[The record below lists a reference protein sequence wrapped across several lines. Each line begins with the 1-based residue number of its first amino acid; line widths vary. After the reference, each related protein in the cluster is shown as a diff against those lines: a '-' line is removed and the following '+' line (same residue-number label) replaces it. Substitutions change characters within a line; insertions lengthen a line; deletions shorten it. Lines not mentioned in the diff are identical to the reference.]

1 MKIQLRTVPLLASAA
16 LVIIALSGCAE
27 VGDKASSAASSA
39 ASHVAELAKKE
50 LITAVCSPLKDGTI
64 NASDLK
70 VLSSM
75 VDAVREGGLPKELV
89 KALDDVAGAGDN
101 VPADVQARLVT
112 ACDNAVR

>member
-1 MKIQLRTVPLLASAA
+1 MKIQFRKTPLLASVV
-16 LVIIALSGCAE
+16 LVMFAIAGCAE

-50 LITAVCSPLKDGTI
+50 LITAVCAPLKDGTI
-64 NASDLK
+64 NASELK

-89 KALDDVAGAGDN
+89 NALDGVAGAGDN
-101 VPADVQARLVT
+101 VPADAQARLVT
-112 ACDNAVR
+112 ACDNSVR